1 MAEQGAG
8 VEPTLKCRRSLADA
22 QCRLGLHAEAARHYK
37 RCDPSGDDPA
47 VRMALGWCL
56 MMQSQMDEGV
66 SMYEAAVDLLIC
78 SDSLNLRSSN
88 PSSSSRVE

>member
-1 MAEQGAG
+1 
-8 VEPTLKCRRSLADA
+8 
-22 QCRLGLHAEAARHYK
+22 
-37 RCDPSGDDPA
+37 
-47 VRMALGWCL
+47 MALGWCL